1 MPVLLL
7 IIFYILFPVLV
18 IYLSN
23 KYKIVRK
30 IGPVIICYLTGLII
44 GNVGILPENAME
56 YQDMLNTIVIPLAI
70 PLLLFSLDVR
80 SWVKMAGKTFL
91 SLILGLVSV
100 LIMVFM
106 SFFLFRERIP
116 ELWKVGGLLVGVYS
130 GGTPNLAAIKLAL
143 NVDPDT
149 YILTHTYDLVIGA
162 FVLLFLITIAQKT
175 FLLFMRPFKASDLD
189 MAESKTDVYISEFE
203 SYDGIFSRR
212 IFFPL
217 LNATGLAVI
226 IIGVSYFIS
235 KITPHYGLMKDTG
248 TLEMTIII
256 LGITTFGI
264 IASLSPDINKIQK
277 TFHAGMYFILVFC
290 VVVSSMAD
298 LRSFSLSSWPIFV
311 CILLAVVGALI
322 VHGILSRI
330 FDVDVDNFLVI
341 STALSMSPPF
351 VPVVAGALKNKFIII
366 PGLVIGIIGYAI
378 GNYLGVLVALLLKQI
393 AM

>member
-7 IIFYILFPVLV
+7 ILLYILFPVLV

-44 GNVGILPENAME
+44 GNIGILPENATE

-80 SWVKMAGKTFL
+80 SWLKMAGKTFL
-91 SLILGLVSV
+91 SLMLGLVSV
-100 LIMVFM
+100 LIMVFL
-106 SFFLFRERIP
+106 SFFLFREKIP

-175 FLLFMRPFKASDLD
+175 FLLFMRPFKVSDLD
-189 MAESKTDVYISEFE
+189 MVESTTDVYISEFE

-217 LNATGLAVI
+217 LKAVGVAVV
-226 IIGVSYFIS
+226 IIGVSYLLS

-256 LGITTFGI
+256 LGITTFSI

-298 LRSFSLSSWPIFV
+298 LRTFSLSSWPIFV

-330 FDVDVDNFLVI
+330 FDVDVDNFLII

-393 AM
+393 AG

>member
-1 MPVLLL
+1 MPVILL
-7 IIFYILFPVLV
+7 ILFYILFPVLV

-23 KYKIVRK
+23 RYDIVRK

-44 GNVGILPENAME
+44 GNIGILPDNASK
-56 YQDMLNTIVIPLAI
+56 YQDTLNSIVIPLAI
-70 PLLLFSLDVR
+70 PLLLFSLDVK
-80 SWVKMAGKTFL
+80 SWLKMAGKTFL

-100 LIMVFM
+100 LIMVFL
-106 SFFLFRERIP
+106 SFFLFRDVIP

-149 YILTHTYDLVIGA
+149 YIVAHTYDLVIGA

-175 FLLFMRPFKASDLD
+175 FLLFMRPYKASDLD
-189 MAESKTDVYISEFE
+189 RMESSAEVYKSEFE
-203 SYDGIFSRR
+203 SYDGIFTRK
-212 IFFPL
+212 IFLPL
-217 LNATGLAVI
+217 LKAIGLVAI
-226 IIGVSYFIS
+226 IIGVSFLLS

-248 TLEMTIII
+248 TMEMTIII

-264 IASLSPDINKIQK
+264 IASLSPDINKIEK

-298 LRSFSLSSWPIFV
+298 IRSFSLSSWPIFV

-322 VHGILSRI
+322 VHGILSWI
-330 FDVDVDNFLVI
+330 FDVDVDNFLII

-393 AM
+393 TV

>member
-1 MPVLLL
+1 MPIILL
-7 IIFYILFPVLV
+7 ILFYILFPVLV

-30 IGPVIICYLTGLII
+30 IGTVIICYLAGLII
-44 GNVGILPENAME
+44 GNVGILPENAIE

-80 SWVKMAGKTFL
+80 SWLKMAGKTFL
-91 SLILGLVSV
+91 SLVLGLVSV
-100 LIMVFM
+100 LIMVFL
-106 SFFLFRERIP
+106 SFLLFREKIP
-116 ELWKVGGLLVGVYS
+116 EFWKVGGLLVGVYS

-162 FVLLFLITIAQKT
+162 FVLFFLITIAQKT
-175 FLLFMRPFKASDLD
+175 FLLFMRPFKTSDLD
-189 MAESKTDVYISEFE
+189 MVESKTDVYISEFE

-212 IFFPL
+212 ILFPL
-217 LNATGLAVI
+217 LKAIGLAVI
-226 IIGVSYFIS
+226 IIGVSYLLS

-298 LRSFSLSSWPIFV
+298 IRSFSLSSWPIFV

-330 FDVDVDNFLVI
+330 FDVDVDNFLII